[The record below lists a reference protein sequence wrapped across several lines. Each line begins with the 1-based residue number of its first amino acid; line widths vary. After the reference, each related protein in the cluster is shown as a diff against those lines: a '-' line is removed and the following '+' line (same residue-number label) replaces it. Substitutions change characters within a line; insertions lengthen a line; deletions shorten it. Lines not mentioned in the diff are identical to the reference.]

1 MKHTPL
7 TWSLRFIVF
16 ALFIV
21 SAVAKMFPIWAFDK
35 QLVDL
40 GLTSW
45 CTAPYFTRA
54 LIGLE
59 LAIGIAIMQANYLRK
74 IVIPATISLL
84 VVFCIHL
91 TMEMVKHGAMNGN
104 CGCFGQL
111 IPMTP
116 LEAFIKNVVTILLLV
131 VLYRKSADKPAGT
144 NKFSFLLIIWL
155 ASSLFM
161 YVAFPFCPC
170 PEDSSI
176 TNNTAIEADSATA
189 DPWAQDS
196 VEAAVADT
204 GISTSDLPVV
214 VDSSKKTLTDT
225 VKKVAPVKSEPIG
238 PAKVKSRFTEVS
250 VFSGKKVDLNEGR
263 RLICFFAAGCDH
275 CQHTAKELN
284 ELGRKNPGFPPVTIY
299 FMDEETHLIPEFF
312 KIAGRQYP
320 YTVLD
325 IPKFW
330 TMIGADGTT
339 PGVFYLW
346 NGNIIKYWVGIED
359 KKFKAEELMTELKKQ

>member
-7 TWSLRFIVF
+7 TWSLRFIIF
-16 ALFIV
+16 GLFIL

-45 CTAPYFTRA
+45 CQAPYFTRA

-74 IVIPATISLL
+74 LVIPATISLL

-91 TMEMVKHGAMNGN
+91 VMEMVKHGAMNGN

-116 LEAFIKNVVTILLLV
+116 LEAFIKNVATIFLLV
-131 VLYRKSADKPAGT
+131 LLYVKSADKPAGK
-144 NKFSFLLIIWL
+144 NNLSVLMIIWL
-155 ASSLFM
+155 ASTLFM

-170 PEDSSI
+170 PDEK
-176 TNNTAIEADSATA
+176 AIEMAAEDVSAAGDSTTI
-189 DPWAQDS
+189 
-196 VEAAVADT
+196 DT
-204 GISTSDLPVV
+204 SFQEVVPV
-214 VDSSKKTLTDT
+214 DT
-225 VKKVAPVKSEPIG
+225 VLKSSDTTSVKKKDSLTVANPVKPEQKG
-238 PAKVKSRFTEVS
+238 PAKVKSRFSDVNI
-250 VFSGKKVDLNEGR
+250 FSGKKVNLDEGK
-263 RLICFFAAGCDH
+263 RLVCFFAAGCDH
-275 CQHTAKELN
+275 CQHAARDIHRLMKET
-284 ELGRKNPGFPPVTIY
+284 PGFPPVTIY

-312 KIAGRQYP
+312 KIAGREFP
-320 YTVLD
+320 YKILD
-325 IPKFW
+325 IPQFW
-330 TMIGADGTT
+330 TLIGPDGST

-346 NGNIIKYWVGIED
+346 NGNIRKYWVGTDD
-359 KKFKAEELMTELKKQ
+359 KKFTEKDLLLELNKQ